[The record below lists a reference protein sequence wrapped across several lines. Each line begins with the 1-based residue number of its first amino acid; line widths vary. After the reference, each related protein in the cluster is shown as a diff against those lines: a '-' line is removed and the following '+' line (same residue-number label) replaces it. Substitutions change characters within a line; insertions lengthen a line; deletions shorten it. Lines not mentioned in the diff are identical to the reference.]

1 MNWQM
6 NFQIGIS
13 REGNNIITIVLKVS
27 REPREPIIK
36 KSHGLL
42 I

>member
-13 REGNNIITIVLKVS
+13 KGGNNIITTVLMVS